1 VRRHEGLDSPT
12 SADHPSLISRADM
25 LVYTRREQ
33 KSSPAPEPE
42 PPALAVDAV
51 EKLDAKYMQE
61 LEEYLAKYVQVRLGS
76 VDESDRCS

>member
-1 VRRHEGLDSPT
+1 MRRRTGLESPT
-12 SADHPSLISRADM
+12 SAAHSCLTPRADM

-33 KSSPAPEPE
+33 KSSPAPDPE

-61 LEEYLAKYVQVRLGS
+61 LEEYLAK
-76 VDESDRCS
+76 

>member
-1 VRRHEGLDSPT
+1 
-12 SADHPSLISRADM
+12 M

-33 KSSPAPEPE
+33 KSSPAPDPE

-61 LEEYLAKYVQVRLGS
+61 LEEYLAK
-76 VDESDRCS
+76 

>member
-1 VRRHEGLDSPT
+1 MSIP
-12 SADHPSLISRADM
+12 RADM

-33 KSSPAPEPE
+33 KSSPAPDPE

-61 LEEYLAKYVQVRLGS
+61 LEEYLAKYVKVRSGP
-76 VDESDRCS
+76 VDESE